1 MDRDAG
7 TDLGKARALAV
18 EINTYD
24 IREWRQTDVPG
35 DPEVVAD
42 AQDGG
47 GAILSSAHSATG
59 GLGLDLSGTGTQS
72 AEEVEM
78 STREWVEPDDGTE
91 CTERLSDVAVASDPG
106 VRRCAKEEPLAERAS
121 QCQHA
126 GSATHSLVSAQLAIS
141 RAPAEAHSGPEAGAG
156 SLQALSESQRR
167 RGVRRYSSS
176 SVGAS
181 CEARVVMAEPRWL
194 LAALFPEPLRPRQRH
209 VRDARPPCAAPGAWP
224 IGSG

>member
-1 MDRDAG
+1 MKQTANLRGQPTRQRDHSSPSRGWHHPFSSPSAAPPPSRQPPSGWAGTPLSMDRDAG

-126 GSATHSLVSAQLAIS
+126 GSATHSSS
-141 RAPAEAHSGPEAGAG
+141 AHS
-156 SLQALSESQRR
+156 SQSAVPQPRPTVDQKP
-167 RGVRRYSSS
+167 VRVRS
-176 SVGAS
+176 
-181 CEARVVMAEPRWL
+181 
-194 LAALFPEPLRPRQRH
+194 RP
-209 VRDARPPCAAPGAWP
+209 
-224 IGSG
+224 